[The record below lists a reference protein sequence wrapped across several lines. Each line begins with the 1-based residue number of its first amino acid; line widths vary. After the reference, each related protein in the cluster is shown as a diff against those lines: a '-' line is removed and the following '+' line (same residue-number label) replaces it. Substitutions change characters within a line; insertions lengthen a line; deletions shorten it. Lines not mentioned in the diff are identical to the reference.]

1 MTWNIEIEN
10 IAGIRHGTATLEP
23 GFDAIRGTNWEG
35 KSSFIEAIETAL
47 GVATPLTEGAD
58 NGHVELDADD
68 GTVAVELVRDGRN
81 VRQQGEPYLSD
92 EYDQKRAR
100 LFACLDERN
109 PVRQAVNAGE
119 NLEEILMQ
127 PLDIQNLDE
136 EISSLKHE
144 RERVD
149 NELAQANEAANRIP
163 TVREQITQLEDE
175 IEDTQQRI
183 SELSTDD
190 DGSAERDRLSQL
202 RAERDQVASRIDR
215 FESSIERTKET
226 LAEKRTELESLTVP
240 EDSTVESDLA
250 EAREN
255 LQAVKGDADLLQSL
269 YSANQRVL
277 EEDRLS
283 LITDIDHQLTDD
295 TVTCWVCDNEAS
307 RGEMEAQINA
317 LGEKVSELRSEI
329 EAYRDKVDR
338 LEARAEEIKQAEQ
351 RQRDLEE
358 AIADHESNVDDRQ
371 ERLSE
376 MRTRHDELDAEIEDL
391 STTVSSTTDEL
402 TDLESEVKYREME
415 LEENRDELETL
426 EARASRADNLE
437 SERETLTSEIVEL
450 RNRKEEMKRRTREAF
465 DEAIGEIVARFET
478 SFEMARLTSN
488 FDLVVARNGRD
499 ASLDALSEGERAL
512 LGLVA
517 ALAGH
522 KAFEVGDTVPC
533 LLVDGVSSLAD
544 ENLHTL
550 VEYLRDRATYIVF
563 TVHPEYTAFEGNEIE
578 PSDWKVVSDVHSAE
592 ASR

>member
-35 KSSFIEAIETAL
+35 KSSFIEALETVL
-47 GVATPLTEGAD
+47 GVATPLTEGTD
-58 NGHVELDADD
+58 SGRVELDADD
-68 GTVAVELVRDGRN
+68 ETVAVELVRDGQN
-81 VRQQGEPYLSD
+81 VRRQGAPYLTD

-109 PVRQAVNAGE
+109 PVRQAVSAGE

-136 EISSLKHE
+136 EISSLNHE
-144 RERVD
+144 REQVD

-175 IEDTQQRI
+175 IEETKQRI
-183 SELSTDD
+183 SELSSDDD
-190 DGSAERDRLSQL
+190 DGSGERDRLSQL

-215 FESSIERTKET
+215 FESSIERTEET
-226 LAEKRTELESLTVP
+226 LSEKRTELESLTVP

-255 LQAVKGDADLLQSL
+255 LQTVKGDADLLQSL

-283 LITDIDHQLTDD
+283 LITNVDHQLTDD

-307 RGEMEAQINA
+307 RGEMETQIDA

-351 RQRDLEE
+351 RKRDLEE
-358 AIADHESNVDDRQ
+358 AIADHESNVADRQ

-415 LEENRDELETL
+415 LDESRDELETL
-426 EARASRADNLE
+426 EARASRVDNLE

-478 SFEMARLTSN
+478 SFEMARLTSD
-488 FDLVVARNGRD
+488 FDLVVARNGRE

-544 ENLHTL
+544 ENLHML

-578 PSDWKVVSDVHSAE
+578 PSDWTVVSDARVE